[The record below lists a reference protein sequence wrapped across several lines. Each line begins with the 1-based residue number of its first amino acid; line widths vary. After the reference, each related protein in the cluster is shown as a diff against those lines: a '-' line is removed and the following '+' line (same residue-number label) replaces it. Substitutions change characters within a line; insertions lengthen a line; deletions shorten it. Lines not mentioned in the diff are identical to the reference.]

1 VPALGL
7 NGQQLLAERA
17 PSAAQQAGTPFV
29 SYDVSGTTSRANRKR
44 AIAGRSTAHVV
55 TSPLP

>member
-7 NGQQLLAERA
+7 NGRQLLAERA
-17 PSAAQQAGTPFV
+17 PSAAQQTGTPFV
-29 SYDVSGTTSRANRKR
+29 SYDLSGTTSRTNRKR
-44 AIAGRSTAHVV
+44 AIAGRSMAHVV